1 MSLIRSS
8 RSAPAWWIV
17 QANSI
22 CFSVRFPS
30 AFSAS
35 SFARMSSELSGVRS
49 SWLMFARN
57 SLLYFDESASCS
69 ARSCSAV
76 RASSISRFLISMRR
90 FCSSSSCA
98 FSSSSSF
105 VCWSSSCCVCSSS
118 SDALSVCACC
128 SSSTFARFSS
138 SCCDCSSSER
148 SCSSSVRRLR
158 LAEQLLRPHRRLDR
172 VDDDA
177 DRLAELVEEAAL
189 HLAERLERRELD
201 HRHHLVLEEHRHD
214 DDVLRRRLAEA
225 GGDLHVVL
233 RRLAD
238 QDRLLLERRLA
249 DERLAELVA
258 VRHLLARLVAVARD
272 QLQRAARLVAPP
284 RGRTRR
290 SRRRRAASA
299 RT

>member
-1 MSLIRSS
+1 MSLIRPS

-17 QANSI
+17 DANSI

-30 AFSAS
+30 VFSAS

-158 LAEQLLRPHRRLDR
+158 LAQQLLRPHRRLDR

-214 DDVLRRRLAEA
+214 DDVPRRRLAEPRR
-225 GGDLHVVL
+225 DLDVVL
-233 RRLAD
+233 RRLA
-238 QDRLLLERRLA
+238 
-249 DERLAELVA
+249 
-258 VRHLLARLVAVARD
+258 
-272 QLQRAARLVAPP
+272 
-284 RGRTRR
+284 
-290 SRRRRAASA
+290 
-299 RT
+299 